1 MYSQC
6 TKFFTSGIHCYLAI
20 HHSLC
25 VLVWLFSIS
34 CGTDSLALASMSAS
48 CFSQIC
54 QVNDQIGQHVSR
66 WAKKKLILVL
76 LHWMLIWLYWELI
89 VPKIFL
95 LKMLYLHFKKNQTM
109 TIHTYTF
116 KVLYCDNIFKFGWPF
131 YLILT

>member
-34 CGTDSLALASMSAS
+34 SETDSLALASMSAS

-54 QVNDQIGQHVSR
+54 QVNDQIGHHVSR

-95 LKMLYLHFKKNQTM
+95 LKMLYLHLKKNRLWPY
-109 TIHTYTF
+109 IHTFLRSYIVT
-116 KVLYCDNIFKFGWPF
+116 I
-131 YLILT
+131 YLNLGDHFT